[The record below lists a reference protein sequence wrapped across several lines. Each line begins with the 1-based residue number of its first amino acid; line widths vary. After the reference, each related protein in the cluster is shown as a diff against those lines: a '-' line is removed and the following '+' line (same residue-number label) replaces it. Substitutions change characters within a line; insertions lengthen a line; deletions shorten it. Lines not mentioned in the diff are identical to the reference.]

1 MMRGG
6 SSSSGGMCAR
16 TGWMVGG
23 IQEDEERVLELGPA
37 IYQIRVGR
45 AQPYIKRDK
54 STCAE
59 DD

>member
-6 SSSSGGMCAR
+6 GGSSSGGMCAR

-45 AQPYIKRDK
+45 LHKEGQEHLRRR
-54 STCAE
+54 
-59 DD
+59 

>member
-1 MMRGG
+1 
-6 SSSSGGMCAR
+6 
-16 TGWMVGG
+16 MVGG